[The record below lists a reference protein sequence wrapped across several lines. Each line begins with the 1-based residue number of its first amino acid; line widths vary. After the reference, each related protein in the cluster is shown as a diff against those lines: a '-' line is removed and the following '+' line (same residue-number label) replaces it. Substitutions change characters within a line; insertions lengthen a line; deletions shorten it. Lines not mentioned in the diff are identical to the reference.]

1 MRWLLRCA
9 AARMAATRLRS
20 LAAVVGAEHAFV
32 TSQRGPAM
40 RLPAVLD
47 DAVRRLRYQQS
58 IKTRSCSHVQPL
70 GAHPPPGAAA
80 CLACESEGLGWVHLR
95 MCLACGSVGCCD
107 TSRGRHARA
116 HFEASGHPIV
126 RSVEAGEAWGWCY
139 PDQAYLPPSRLGTH
153 ALTPT

>member
-1 MRWLLRCA
+1 
-9 AARMAATRLRS
+9 
-20 LAAVVGAEHAFV
+20 
-32 TSQRGPAM
+32 M

-58 IKTRSCSHVQPL
+58 IKARSCSHVPPPSN
-70 GAHPPPGAAA
+70 HPPPRAI

-95 MCLACGSVGCCD
+95 MCLTCGSVGCCD

-139 PDQAYLPPSRLGTH
+139 PDQAYLSPSRLGTR
-153 ALTPT
+153 ALTAT